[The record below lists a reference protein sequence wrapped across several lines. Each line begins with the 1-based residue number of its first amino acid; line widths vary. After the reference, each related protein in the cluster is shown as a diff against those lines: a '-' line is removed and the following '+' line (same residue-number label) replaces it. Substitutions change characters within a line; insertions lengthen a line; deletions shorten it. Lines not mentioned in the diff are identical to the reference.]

1 MSKLFH
7 RITTLVFAGL
17 MAVHATAHAQGE
29 GNWPNKP
36 VRFII
41 PFAAGAS
48 SDVLGRMVANQLEK
62 SLGQPFVV
70 ENKTGASGIVGTQ
83 AALKEP
89 ADGYTI
95 LVVGSSPMVFNQLVF
110 EKLPY
115 DPNDLLPVTVIADYP
130 LVIAAHPDTP
140 AKSLADMIRIA
151 KEKPG
156 YYTYSHT
163 SATFQAQLEYL
174 NSILGIKMT
183 QVMYRGGGPALM
195 AVLGGQ
201 THFIAQ
207 DPTSIA
213 PQHKGG
219 KLRAIAVTS
228 KERNSAMP
236 DVPTVAESGVPN
248 FETGVFMGLAVHRD
262 TPPAIVRK
270 LWQETAN
277 AIRRPEVRDR
287 IVQYGMKPQGTS
299 PEEAAARRKH
309 ELQLYAPIVEAAG
322 LRVAK

>member
-1 MSKLFH
+1 MSRLFQ
-7 RITTLVFAGL
+7 RITALVFAGL
-17 MAVHATAHAQGE
+17 MAVHATAHAQVGT
-29 GNWPNKP
+29 NWPTKP

-48 SDVLGRMVANQLEK
+48 SDVLGRLVADQLSK
-62 SLGQPFVV
+62 SLGQAFVV

-89 ADGYTI
+89 ADGYTV

-115 DPNDLLPVTVIADYP
+115 DPNDLLPVTVIANYP

-140 AKSLADMIRIA
+140 AKSLADMVRIA

-156 YYTYSHT
+156 YYTYSNT
-163 SATFQAQLEYL
+163 SVTFVAQMEYL

-183 QVMYRGGGPALM
+183 QVMYRGGGPALT

-207 DPTSIA
+207 DPTSVA
-213 PQHKGG
+213 PQHKAG
-219 KLRAIAVTS
+219 KLRGIAVTT
-228 KERNSAMP
+228 KERNPAMP
-236 DVPTVAESGVPN
+236 DVPTVAESVPD

-262 TPPAIVRK
+262 TPAAIVQK
-270 LWQETAN
+270 LWQETAK
-277 AIRRPEVRDR
+277 AIRRPEIHDR
-287 IVQYGMKPQGTS
+287 IVQYGMEPQGTS
-299 PEEAAARRKH
+299 PKEAAARRQH
-309 ELQLYAPIVEAAG
+309 ELKLYAPIVEAAG
-322 LRVAK
+322 LRVKQ

>member
-1 MSKLFH
+1 MLNPFP
-7 RITTLVFAGL
+7 RITALVFAGL
-17 MAVHATAHAQGE
+17 MAVPAAVQAQGDASK
-29 GNWPNKP
+29 WPTKP

-48 SDVLGRMVANQLEK
+48 SDVLGRLVADQLSK
-62 SLGQPFVV
+62 ALGQPFVV

-110 EKLPY
+110 QKLPY
-115 DPNDLLPVTVIADYP
+115 DPNDLLPVTVIANYP

-140 AKSLADMIRIA
+140 AKTLADMVRIA

-156 YYTYSHT
+156 YYTYSNT
-163 SATFQAQLEYL
+163 SVTFVAQMEYL

-183 QVMYRGGGPALM
+183 QVMYKGGGPALT

-207 DPTSIA
+207 DPTSVA
-213 PQHKGG
+213 SQHKAG
-219 KLRAIAVTS
+219 KLRAIAVTT

-236 DVPTVAESGVPN
+236 DVPTVAETVPN
-248 FETGVFMGLAVHRD
+248 FETGVFMGLAVHRN
-262 TPPAIVRK
+262 TPGAIVQK
-270 LWQETAN
+270 LWQETAK
-277 AIRRPEVRDR
+277 AIRLPAVHDR
-287 IVQYGMKPQGTS
+287 IVQYGMEPQGTS
-299 PEEAAARRKH
+299 PEESAARRKR
-309 ELQLYAPIVEAAG
+309 ELEMYAPIVEAAG
-322 LRVAK
+322 LRATQ